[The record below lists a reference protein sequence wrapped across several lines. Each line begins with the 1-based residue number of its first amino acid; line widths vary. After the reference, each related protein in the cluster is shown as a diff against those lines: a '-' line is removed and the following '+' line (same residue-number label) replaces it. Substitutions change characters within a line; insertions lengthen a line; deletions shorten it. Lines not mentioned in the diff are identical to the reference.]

1 MNIDHFYSKSMI
13 YDNYK
18 EENLEFTVFFR
29 YFYDCKCVYVLN
41 LFSVKYYF
49 LGAFA
54 TAIAFK
60 TTGQT
65 VSSNAT
71 LTIIGDPIPEAP
83 AKSTTP
89 PDKGQQL
96 AAPQNIE
103 PTFDNGFHIRYEI
116 NTPQKIEE
124 RPTNTGYAYASI
136 SGGTSSGEKIKK
148 KHVTTIAERSFNFK
162 KRFKSWVPKRK
173 KKYRPHI
180 CGRFK

>member
-1 MNIDHFYSKSMI
+1 
-13 YDNYK
+13 
-18 EENLEFTVFFR
+18 
-29 YFYDCKCVYVLN
+29 LN
-41 LFSVKYYF
+41 LFLVKYYF
-49 LGAFA
+49 LGTFA
-54 TAIAFK
+54 IAIAFK

-71 LTIIGDPIPEAP
+71 LTIIGDPLPEAP

-89 PDKGQQL
+89 PDKDQQL
-96 AAPQNIE
+96 APPQNIE

-116 NTPQKIEE
+116 NTPQKTEE

-136 SGGTSSGEKIKK
+136 SGGGTGTGEKIKK
-148 KHVTTIAERSFNFK
+148 RHGTTIAERSFNLK
-162 KRFKSWVPKRK
+162 KRFKSWAPKRK